1 MGEAIPLTHFLRV
14 VRGIMLKGS
23 GMAEIWHNLWPLA
36 VILAVVSAIALK
48 RYQRTLD

>member
-1 MGEAIPLTHFLRV
+1 MLPLTHFLRI

-23 GMAEIWHNLWPLA
+23 GPLEIVPHLWPLA
-36 VILAVVSAIALK
+36 VILLAISAVALK